1 MSGMSE
7 DSRKLRAEQRR
18 KKWTGEVVRAGAPK
32 PSLWAGMTVEQ
43 RLTAMTRLCRSQW
56 TASGREIIELPR
68 DQWPG
73 EVFEVQHGP
82 SIPSA

>member
-1 MSGMSE
+1 MSE
-7 DSRKLRAEQRR
+7 DARRLRTEQRR
-18 KKWTGEVVRAGAPK
+18 KMWTAEVVRALTPK
-32 PSLWAGMTVEQ
+32 PALWAGMTVEQ

-73 EVFEVQHGP
+73 EVFEVEHGR
-82 SIPSA
+82 SRVTG